1 MGIIKTHDDFK
12 HPEGKIQLLNGN
24 VLDCYPLE
32 QPKAKVDNE
41 LKLDTNGAYMSVGKP
56 KPVATP
62 TNDEQKKKEE
72 SLFLHN
78 AFLFL
83 QHRDRIMSDSRMF
96 LCPIPIQNGLA
107 YTGTSGFGRPT
118 LGVYIE
124 WWLNCEEATV
134 FKKTR
139 VFKKDKTKWLVYRI
153 AGSPLSGA
161 NSCGIVNEKGETDS
175 ESLTGSFSPVWSS
188 FMRINNRYDEAKSLY
203 QAYTLEEV
211 VEILEK
217 EGLTAVIDKDL
228 QILFLDSELRRLR
241 KTTTDKIACLESK
254 IESLKFQLLYD
265 HRVELK
271 AFVAEY
277 KERESQVLRRA
288 EEITEECK
296 ELRRK
301 LKTFELNNK
310 QYQGQI
316 TPLRKERKENTYQL
330 HRFCDETLDGLFPDL
345 HISLSDVER
354 FLDDPRLSAPLQSA
368 RKSFFSH
375 GSDEK

>member
-1 MGIIKTHDDFK
+1 MGIIKTHDDFV
-12 HPEGKIQLLNGN
+12 HPEGKIQLLNGT

-32 QPKAKVDNE
+32 QTKEKVDNE
-41 LKLDTNGAYMSVGKP
+41 LKLDTTGVYMSVGKP

-62 TNDEQKKKEE
+62 TSDEQKKKEE
-72 SLFLHN
+72 NLFLHN

-107 YTGTSGFGRPT
+107 YTGTSGFRRPT
-118 LGVYIE
+118 LGIYLE
-124 WWLNCEEATV
+124 WWLNCEKATV
-134 FKKTR
+134 RKE
-139 VFKKDKTKWLVYRI
+139 DKTKWLVYRI

-161 NSCGIVNEKGETDS
+161 NRCGIVDNEGNADT
-175 ESLTGSFSPVWSS
+175 ESLSGSFSPIWSS
-188 FMRINNRYDEAKSLY
+188 FMSINSRYDEAKSLY

-211 VEILEK
+211 VEILER
-217 EGLTAVIDKDL
+217 EGLTAVNDKDI

-265 HRVELK
+265 HRAELQ
-271 AFVAEY
+271 AFVTEY

-301 LKTFELNNK
+301 LKSFELNNK
-310 QYQGQI
+310 EYQKQI
-316 TPLRKERKENTYQL
+316 TPLRKERKENAYQL
-330 HRFCDETLDGLFPDL
+330 HSFCEETLDRLFPDL
-345 HISLSDVER
+345 YISLSDVER
-354 FLDDPRLSAPLQSA
+354 FLDDPRSSAPIQSA
-368 RKSFFSH
+368 RARFFSH

>member
-1 MGIIKTHDDFK
+1 MGIIKTKDDFK

-62 TNDEQKKKEE
+62 TSDEQKKNGE

-107 YTGTSGFGRPT
+107 YTGTSGFSRPT

-124 WWLNCEEATV
+124 WWFNCEEATV

-161 NSCGIVNEKGETDS
+161 NRCGIVNEKGETDS

-203 QAYTLEEV
+203 QAYTLEKT

-217 EGLTAVIDKDL
+217 EGLTAVNDKDL

-254 IESLKFQLLYD
+254 IESLKFQLFYD

-296 ELRRK
+296 ELRRQ
-301 LKTFELNNK
+301 LKSGEIDNK
-310 QYQGQI
+310 QYQKRL
-316 TPLRKERKENTYQL
+316 TPLKKEKENNIYL
-330 HRFCDETLDGLFPDL
+330 LREYRRSVLEPLFPDL
-345 HISLSDVER
+345 GYTVCDVEA
-354 FLDDPRLSAPLQSA
+354 FFKDPRSEGPL
-368 RKSFFSH
+368 KSSKGRVF
-375 GSDEK
+375 

>member
-1 MGIIKTHDDFK
+1 MGISKTNYDFV

-32 QPKAKVDNE
+32 QAEAKVDNE
-41 LKLDTNGAYMSVGKP
+41 LKLDTTGTYLVIGKS
-56 KPVATP
+56 KPVTVP
-62 TNDEQKKKEE
+62 TCDEQKKKEE
-72 SLFLHN
+72 NLFLHN

-107 YTGTSGFGRPT
+107 YTGTSGFRRPT
-118 LGVYIE
+118 LGVYLE
-124 WWLNCEEATV
+124 WWLNCENATV
-134 FKKTR
+134 RKE
-139 VFKKDKTKWLVYRI
+139 DKTKWLVYRI

-161 NSCGIVNEKGETDS
+161 NRCGIVDNEGNADT
-175 ESLTGSFSPVWSS
+175 ESLSGPFSPIWSS
-188 FMRINNRYDEAKSLY
+188 FMSINTRYDKAKSLY

-211 VEILEK
+211 VEILER
-217 EGLTAVIDKDL
+217 EGLTAVNDKDL

-265 HRVELK
+265 HRAELK
-271 AFVAEY
+271 AFVTVY

-301 LKTFELNNK
+301 LKSFELNNK
-310 QYQGQI
+310 EYQKQI
-316 TPLRKERKENTYQL
+316 TPLRKERKENAYQL
-330 HRFCDETLDGLFPDL
+330 HSFCEETLDRLFPDL
-345 HISLSDVER
+345 YISLSDVER
-354 FLDDPRLSAPLQSA
+354 FLDDPRSSAPIQSA
-368 RKSFFSH
+368 RARFFSH